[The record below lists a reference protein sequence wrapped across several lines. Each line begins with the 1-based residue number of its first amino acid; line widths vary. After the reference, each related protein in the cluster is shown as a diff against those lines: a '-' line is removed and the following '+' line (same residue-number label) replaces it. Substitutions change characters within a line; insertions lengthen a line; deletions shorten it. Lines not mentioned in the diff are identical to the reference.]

1 MPEEGHK
8 VKHYLIPIMLT
19 TFDELGDVNESNNT
33 VTNFFASR
41 HPIYR

>member
-8 VKHYLIPIMLT
+8 VKLYLIPIILA
-19 TFDELGDVNESNNT
+19 TFDELADVNESNNN
-33 VTNFFASR
+33 VTNFFESR